1 MQHGVTNAK
10 HGYYYMQEN
19 KEISALL
26 HLVDDPDEEI
36 FSTVSDKII
45 SYGSG
50 IIPNLE
56 HLWET
61 VPDEAV
67 QERIEGLIH
76 RLQYADLQTEC
87 SNWNKYNSND
97 LLAGA
102 LLVAKYRYPDVDQTV
117 AIQDV
122 EKIRRNIWLELN
134 NYLTPLEQANV
145 IHSILYNYYQLKG
158 NEIKYT
164 AVDEFCIQKVLA
176 TKKGNVIT
184 NGILYLVLA
193 DLLNLPVQA
202 INIPRQFILVFLKED
217 YVLNVYTTSIAEHI
231 HFYIDPLTGQLFT
244 QKDIENYFKRI
255 AVPIIPSY
263 FKPISNKKII
273 QVLLEEFSKCYD
285 NDIDRYKKNELLA
298 LANLLNESN

>member
-1 MQHGVTNAK
+1 
-10 HGYYYMQEN
+10 MQEN

-76 RLQYADLQTEC
+76 RLQYTDLQTEC

-134 NYLTPLEQANV
+134 NYLTSLEQANV

-193 DLLNLPVQA
+193 DLLNLPVRA
-202 INIPRQFILVFLKED
+202 INIPRQFILIFLKED
-217 YVLNVYTTSIAEHI
+217 YVLNVDTTSIAEHI

-285 NDIDRYKKNELLA
+285 NDIDQYKKNELLA
-298 LANLLNESN
+298 LANLLNE

>member
-1 MQHGVTNAK
+1 
-10 HGYYYMQEN
+10 MQEN

-26 HLVDDPDEEI
+26 HLIDDPDEEI
-36 FSTVSDKII
+36 FSTISDRII

-56 HLWET
+56 HLWEK

-67 QERIEGLIH
+67 QERIENLIH
-76 RLQYADLQTEC
+76 RLQHTDLQAEC
-87 SNWNKYNSND
+87 KDWNKYNSND
-97 LLAGA
+97 LLTGS
-102 LLVAKYRYPDVDQTV
+102 LLVAKYRYPDIDVTV
-117 AIQDV
+117 ATQEV

-134 NYLTPLEQANV
+134 SYLTPLEQANV

-164 AVDEFCIQKVLA
+164 EVDEFCIQKVLD

-193 DLLNLPVQA
+193 DLLNLPVRA

-217 YVLNVYTTSIAEHI
+217 YAESGASVLENI

-244 QKDIENYFKRI
+244 QKDIDNYFNRI
-255 AVPIIPSY
+255 AIPITSYY
-263 FKPISNKKII
+263 FKPINNKKII
-273 QVLLEEFSKCYD
+273 QVLLEEFAKCYD
-285 NDIDRYKKNELLA
+285 NEIDQYKKNELLS
-298 LANLLNESN
+298 LANLLDAGD

>member
-1 MQHGVTNAK
+1 
-10 HGYYYMQEN
+10 MQEN

-76 RLQYADLQTEC
+76 RLQYTDLQTEC

-102 LLVAKYRYPDVDQTV
+102 LLVAKYRYPDVDQPV

-134 NYLTPLEQANV
+134 NYLTSLEQANV

-193 DLLNLPVQA
+193 DLLNLPVRA
-202 INIPRQFILVFLKED
+202 INIPRQFILIFLKED
-217 YVLNVYTTSIAEHI
+217 YVLDVDTTSIAEHI
-231 HFYIDPLTGQLFT
+231 HFYVDPLTGQLFT

-263 FKPISNKKII
+263 FKPISNTKII
-273 QVLLEEFSKCYD
+273 QVLLEEFSKCHD

>member
-1 MQHGVTNAK
+1 
-10 HGYYYMQEN
+10 MQEN

-76 RLQYADLQTEC
+76 RLQYTDLQTEC

-134 NYLTPLEQANV
+134 NYLTSLEQANV

-193 DLLNLPVQA
+193 DLLNLPVRA
-202 INIPRQFILVFLKED
+202 INIPRQFILIFLKED
-217 YVLNVYTTSIAEHI
+217 YVLDVDTTSIAEHI

-263 FKPISNKKII
+263 FKPISNTKII
-273 QVLLEEFSKCYD
+273 QVLLEEFSKCHD

>member
-1 MQHGVTNAK
+1 
-10 HGYYYMQEN
+10 MQEN

-76 RLQYADLQTEC
+76 RLQYTDLQTEC

-193 DLLNLPVQA
+193 DLLNLPVRA
-202 INIPRQFILVFLKED
+202 INIPRQFILIFLKED
-217 YVLNVYTTSIAEHI
+217 YVLDVDTTSIAEHI

-285 NDIDRYKKNELLA
+285 NDIDQYKKNELLA
-298 LANLLNESN
+298 LANLLNE

>member
-1 MQHGVTNAK
+1 
-10 HGYYYMQEN
+10 MQEN

-76 RLQYADLQTEC
+76 RLQYTDLQTEC

-193 DLLNLPVQA
+193 DLLNLPVRA
-202 INIPRQFILVFLKED
+202 INIPRQFILIFLKED
-217 YVLNVYTTSIAEHI
+217 YVLNVDTTSIAEHI

-244 QKDIENYFKRI
+244 QKDIDNYFKRI
-255 AVPIIPSY
+255 ALPIIPSY

-285 NDIDRYKKNELLA
+285 NDIDQYKKNELLA
-298 LANLLNESN
+298 LANLLNE

>member
-1 MQHGVTNAK
+1 
-10 HGYYYMQEN
+10 MQEN

-134 NYLTPLEQANV
+134 NYLTSLEQANV

-193 DLLNLPVQA
+193 DLLNLPVRA
-202 INIPRQFILVFLKED
+202 INIPRQFILIFLKED
-217 YVLNVYTTSIAEHI
+217 YVLDVDTTSIAEHI

-263 FKPISNKKII
+263 FKSISNKKII

>member
-1 MQHGVTNAK
+1 
-10 HGYYYMQEN
+10 MQEN

-76 RLQYADLQTEC
+76 RLQYTDLQTEC

-134 NYLTPLEQANV
+134 NYLTSLEQANV

-193 DLLNLPVQA
+193 DLLNLPVRA
-202 INIPRQFILVFLKED
+202 INIPRQFILIFLKED
-217 YVLNVYTTSIAEHI
+217 YVLDVDTTSIAEHI

-263 FKPISNKKII
+263 FKSISNKKII

>member
-1 MQHGVTNAK
+1 
-10 HGYYYMQEN
+10 MQEN

-76 RLQYADLQTEC
+76 RLQYTDLQTEC

-217 YVLNVYTTSIAEHI
+217 YVLNVDTRSIAEHI

-285 NDIDRYKKNELLA
+285 NDIDQYKKNELLA

>member
-1 MQHGVTNAK
+1 
-10 HGYYYMQEN
+10 MQEN

-76 RLQYADLQTEC
+76 RLQYTDLQTEC

-193 DLLNLPVQA
+193 DLLNLPVRA
-202 INIPRQFILVFLKED
+202 INIPRQFILIFLKED
-217 YVLNVYTTSIAEHI
+217 YVLNVDTTSIAEHI
-231 HFYIDPLTGQLFT
+231 HFYVDPLTGQLFT
-244 QKDIENYFKRI
+244 QKDIDNYFKRI

-263 FKPISNKKII
+263 FKPISNTKII

-285 NDIDRYKKNELLA
+285 NDIDRYKKNELLL

>member
-1 MQHGVTNAK
+1 
-10 HGYYYMQEN
+10 MQEN

-76 RLQYADLQTEC
+76 RLQYTDLQTEC

-193 DLLNLPVQA
+193 DLLNLPVRA
-202 INIPRQFILVFLKED
+202 INIPRQFILIFLKED
-217 YVLNVYTTSIAEHI
+217 YVLNVDTTSIAEHI

>member
-1 MQHGVTNAK
+1 
-10 HGYYYMQEN
+10 MQEN

-76 RLQYADLQTEC
+76 RLQYTDLQTEF

-193 DLLNLPVQA
+193 DLLNLPVRA
-202 INIPRQFILVFLKED
+202 INIPRQFILIFLKED
-217 YVLNVYTTSIAEHI
+217 YVLNVDTTSIAEHI